1 LKVFRVVRNSRC
13 APRTIEALWPSQSL
27 GWIKINTYGVSC
39 GSLGH
44 AFIGGIVRDHF
55 SVMKCA
61 FSFYIDIQT
70 SLFDELVAAMKEIE
84 LAGEKDCSFI
94 WLFIIVRLLVY
105 V

>member
-1 LKVFRVVRNSRC
+1 
-13 APRTIEALWPSQSL
+13 
-27 GWIKINTYGVSC
+27 
-39 GSLGH
+39 
-44 AFIGGIVRDHF
+44 
-55 SVMKCA
+55 MKCA

-84 LAGEKDCSFI
+84 LAEEKDCSFI